1 MFNCLQRVNCA
12 TSGTGMLEKEA
23 AAYLKEISQ
32 YKVLTAAEEQDFARG
47 IAKDDAESRRKLILH
62 NLRLVVSI
70 AKKYTNKNL
79 SFMELVEE
87 GNLGLIYAVERFD
100 PDKGV
105 KFSTY
110 GTHWIKQAINR
121 AIRESTFTIKIPAY
135 IIEII
140 GKWKQ
145 KKEEMRQRNNE
156 EPSAN
161 EIAAALDVA
170 PEKINLIKRVLNSRV
185 IHNIQEK
192 QDIKSITDVFTKA
205 DEGAPDENSFTLSES
220 EILSKLL
227 NSITEREAEILRW
240 RYGLD
245 ETEPKSYNAIS
256 KLMNISRERARQ
268 LEQQSIK
275 KLHDIVS
282 RSM

>member
-1 MFNCLQRVNCA
+1 
-12 TSGTGMLEKEA
+12 
-23 AAYLKEISQ
+23 
-32 YKVLTAAEEQDFARG
+32 
-47 IAKDDAESRRKLILH
+47 
-62 NLRLVVSI
+62 
-70 AKKYTNKNL
+70 
-79 SFMELVEE
+79 
-87 GNLGLIYAVERFD
+87 
-100 PDKGV
+100 
-105 KFSTY
+105 
-110 GTHWIKQAINR
+110 
-121 AIRESTFTIKIPAY
+121 
-135 IIEII
+135 
-140 GKWKQ
+140 
-145 KKEEMRQRNNE
+145 MRQRNNE

-161 EIAAALDVA
+161 EIAQALDVA

-192 QDIKSITDVFTKA
+192 QDIKSITDVFTKQE
-205 DEGAPDENSFTLSES
+205 DGVPDENSFTLSES
-220 EILSKLL
+220 DILNKLL
-227 NSITEREAEILRW
+227 NSVTAREAEILRW